1 MTNLKRATILI
12 LSALLCAAVLFLSSC
27 NGGGGD
33 VTGTI
38 EDATSEAAPSGFIID
53 GEYRIIRPD
62 GADKDV
68 ISAVVELRGRIAEKC
83 GLELTISDDW
93 LKPGDEPGAKEI
105 LIGLTNRPESESGTS
120 ALPLNGYSILPQGEK
135 IVVCARSKAILLDAL
150 NRFAEIIS
158 EDGGIPEEGV
168 AGRSER
174 PVTSITLNG
183 KKIEEFEI
191 VYQSLS
197 MADAASAI
205 NAYLADKT
213 GAELP
218 VRTAKNA
225 TGAPKL
231 ILGVCGLGEEDVSA
245 YGTDGYCATAVDGGV
260 CFTGKLPESTLEAFL
275 QFASKY
281 LLGTGDVVCDLPT
294 GVKLVDAPLT
304 TRDDYIA
311 DPSLFPTKWSTS
323 WRPSAE
329 LIDYDAKI
337 ASLSATDKNHVFT
350 VSHRGDY
357 LRYPEN
363 SIEALISVWKM
374 GGDCV
379 EIDIHFTKDGVA
391 VLLHDDTLSR
401 TTNCDEFIGKAGYPS
416 SAAVSEWTFEQLRA
430 LNLKAGK
437 GGSSAAL
444 TRYVIP
450 TLEEALIASKGRFF
464 LIPDKQALWRY
475 CEIPG
480 IQQNSAPNY
489 LYPLMKKTGNFE
501 SILISYGTLGTSAAD
516 TFSASQ
522 ALQVQKYIFNDSGV
536 KPYFFLRGWTARS
549 TAAPYAAALEK
560 GSLTNSAIIVNGAF
574 DPTNLSVVNSIKNL
588 VRDYPG
594 TMFGGWTIDTDGYDA
609 PETWEKMYSTGLR
622 SIMTNNILAL
632 VRFSAEKIGG

>member
-1 MTNLKRATILI
+1 MTNLKRATIII
-12 LSALLCAAVLFLSSC
+12 LSALLCAAALLLSSC
-27 NGGGGD
+27 NGGTGSD
-33 VTGTI
+33 TGTLH
-38 EDATSEAAPSGFIID
+38 EDSTAAPSGFFID
-53 GEYRIIRPD
+53 GEYRIVRPD
-62 GADKDV
+62 GADNTLV
-68 ISAVVELRGRIAEKC
+68 NAVVELRRAIAEKC

-93 LKPGDEPGAKEI
+93 LKPGDEPAAKEI
-105 LIGLTNRPESESGTS
+105 LIGLTNRPESESGTA

-135 IVVCARSKAILLDAL
+135 IVVCARSKSVLLDAL
-150 NRFAEIIS
+150 VKFAEVIS
-158 EDGGIPEEGV
+158 EQGSIPEEGV
-168 AGRSER
+168 TGSSPR
-174 PVTSITLNG
+174 PVTSITING
-183 KKIEEFEI
+183 KKIEEFQI

-197 MADAASAI
+197 LSDAASAI
-205 NAYLADKT
+205 NSYVADLT

-218 VRTAKNA
+218 VRTVKNA
-225 TGAPKL
+225 ADAPKL
-231 ILGVCGLGEEDVSA
+231 ILGVCGLGEEDISG
-245 YGTDGYCATAVDGGV
+245 YGTDGYCVTAVDGGV
-260 CFTGKLPESTLEAFL
+260 CFTGKLSESVLEAFNR
-275 QFASKY
+275 FAAKY
-281 LLGTGDVVCDLPT
+281 LDGTGDLVCDLPT
-294 GVKLVDAPLT
+294 GRKLVDAPLT
-304 TRDDYIA
+304 SRDDYIA

-323 WRPSAE
+323 WRPSEA
-329 LIDYDAKI
+329 LLDYNAKI

-379 EIDIHFTKDGVA
+379 EIDLHFTKDGVA
-391 VLLHDDTLSR
+391 VLLHDDTLTR

-416 SAAVSEWTFEQLRA
+416 SADVSEWTFEQLRA

-480 IQQNSAPNY
+480 IQQNSVPNY

-501 SILISYGTLGTSAAD
+501 SILISYGTLGTAAAD
-516 TFSASQ
+516 TFSATQ
-522 ALQVQKYIFNDSGV
+522 ALQVQKYIYDDSGV
-536 KPYFFLRGWTARS
+536 KPFFFLRGWTSRK
-549 TAAPYAAALEK
+549 TADPYASALEK
-560 GSLTNSAIIVNGAF
+560 NSLTNSAIIVNGAF
-574 DPTNLSVVNSIKNL
+574 DPTNLSVINSIKNL
-588 VRDYPG
+588 VRDHPG

-632 VRFSAEKIGG
+632 VQFSATKIGG